1 MLYSPSG
8 YLRPLL
14 IHDTHLEG
22 PSDGIQ
28 VAIYLG
34 LQGECCLSYPME
46 IPIGR
51 ERESSMHF
59 HLLQR
64 GHAVRE
70 SPSPSNIYPTLSTF
84 PICDLRL
91 YSTFTNW

>member
-1 MLYSPSG
+1 
-8 YLRPLL
+8 
-14 IHDTHLEG
+14 
-22 PSDGIQ
+22 
-28 VAIYLG
+28 
-34 LQGECCLSYPME
+34 ME

>member
-14 IHDTHLEG
+14 IHDTHLGG

-34 LQGECCLSYPME
+34 LQGECRLSYPTE

-51 ERESSMHF
+51 GQESSTHF
-59 HLLQR
+59 RLLQY
-64 GHAVRE
+64 GSSSA
-70 SPSPSNIYPTLSTF
+70 
-84 PICDLRL
+84 
-91 YSTFTNW
+91 